1 MARDTMG
8 LTILKRR
15 GVMFQK
21 RRTLVRRGERLGTM
35 LGIFPQ
41 CELVVVLTDNNEMTN
56 LNTTYRGRRRTTD
69 VLAFSQLEGPA
80 GSLHPE
86 ILGDVV
92 ISVPTAIR
100 QAKQRRSSVLDEVT
114 ELLVHG
120 VLHLIGYDHEGAG
133 RAAAA
138 QMRKKQ
144 RELVANLVANRGS
157 FIQGN

>member
-1 MARDTMG
+1 MQSETAGGMLG

-15 GVMFQK
+15 GVTFQQ
-21 RRTLVRRGERLGTM
+21 RRTLARRGGRLGTM

-41 CELVVVLTDNNEMTN
+41 CELVVLLTDDQEMTS

-80 GSLHPE
+80 GSLHPQV
-86 ILGDVV
+86 LGDIV
-92 ISVPTAIR
+92 ISVTTAQR
-100 QAKQRRSSVLDEVT
+100 QAKQRRASVLDEVT

-120 VLHLIGYDHEGAG
+120 LLHLLGYDHEGAG

-138 QMRKKQ
+138 HMRKKQ
-144 RELVANLVANRGS
+144 HELVARL
-157 FIQGN
+157 IT